1 MKVNTKVIGKRIM
14 FRKYSNT
21 VAQST
26 PVFIVGLP
34 RSGTTLLYQLLL
46 NHFDCSY
53 FTMWAEYYY
62 RAPVAAYR
70 VQRLVFPQR
79 PSSFEYE
86 SEYGKMKDRSYLSK
100 AWRPVEGHPIWH
112 RWFPEKPTHCYE
124 GSLDRST
131 REDMQSTIAGFID
144 LSGKPFLNKNTR
156 NSIRLTGLVD
166 AFPEAVII
174 VVGRRSLYVAQ
185 SLYIARLNRQSSGKN
200 GNNRWWGTKPA
211 EFLQLQHLDP
221 LSQAVGQTR
230 AIERELKKQLRA
242 YANRY
247 INVDYEEVCE
257 RPSVVLRRIQEH
269 CDGHGVGLR
278 RIKDFDVAPFPLGN
292 KKKVSDAD
300 FDSIK
305 RLLDQ
310 F

>member
-1 MKVNTKVIGKRIM
+1 M
-14 FRKYSNT
+14 FRKHSNSNT
-21 VAQST
+21 APQST

-46 NHFDCSY
+46 NHFDWSY
-53 FTMWAEYYY
+53 FTRWAEYYY

-70 VQRLVFPQR
+70 IQRLIFPQ
-79 PSSFEYE
+79 PSYFEYE
-86 SEYGKMKDRSYLSK
+86 SEYGKMKDRNYLSK

-124 GSLDRST
+124 GCLNGSA
-131 REDMQSTIAGFID
+131 REAMKSTITGFIE

-156 NSIRLTGLVD
+156 NSIRLLGLVE
-166 AFPEAVII
+166 AFPDAIVI
-174 VVGRRSLYVAQ
+174 VVKRRSLYVAQ

-200 GNNRWWGTKPA
+200 GNHKWWGTKPK
-211 EFLQLQHLDP
+211 EFVHLQHLDP

-230 AIERELKKQLRA
+230 AIERELEKQLFA
-242 YANRY
+242 YSNRS
-247 INVDYEEVCE
+247 IKVDYEDICE
-257 RPSVVLRRIQEH
+257 RPGEILRTIQEH
-269 CDGHGVGLR
+269 CEAHRIELR
-278 RIKDFDVAPFPLGN
+278 RIKDLDVPQFTLGN
-292 KKKVSDAD
+292 KRKVSEAD

-305 RLLDQ
+305 SLLDQ